1 MKRDFRFYV
10 GVCIIF
16 FFFLIMSFSFFWIP
30 QSIYTISLENRLASS
45 NSTHW
50 LGTDQLG
57 RDFFFRLLVGTRN
70 SILLSSLAVSIGSFT
85 GTLLGF
91 FSIGTR
97 ASFPSKTLNY
107 FLAEFNKLLIAFQR
121 RSVVL
126 IKAVL
131 INAFYGSGGWKA
143 ISNLLNSA
151 KK

>member
-45 NSTHW
+45 NSIHW

-70 SILLSSLAVSIGSFT
+70 SILISSLAVSIGSFT
-85 GTLLGF
+85 G
-91 FSIGTR
+91 
-97 ASFPSKTLNY
+97 
-107 FLAEFNKLLIAFQR
+107 
-121 RSVVL
+121 
-126 IKAVL
+126 
-131 INAFYGSGGWKA
+131 
-143 ISNLLNSA
+143 
-151 KK
+151 